1 MNSQRCHERILAI
14 ICSVF
19 DAYSAVLF
27 LPDAAAGPDA
37 SGELSAGAATAAA
50 AAAID
55 QDSQSHRLA
64 ASFSLGDMVNT
75 GATIAPGRGLVGWI
89 IRNSEPLLVNNFD
102 QRQSHLGYY
111 RSNEEA
117 TIKAFMGCA
126 VPGGGA
132 LCIDSKRQYSFSDK
146 DQKILQLFADLI
158 SGIEG
163 VACREAGQASLTRY
177 YAALQVISELRG
189 RISRW
194 PQFLAEFLRLMA
206 EATGFEHA
214 LFAARDGDGQ
224 NYILEG
230 ENRPLLLGKGDAPMF
245 PIGSG
250 IVGWVFRNDAPVF
263 NDGGDDAPMPPL
275 LGKGAHMPAFRSVM
289 CLPLMINKVT
299 RGVLC
304 LGHAEPR
311 VIPDDQRAFAR
322 MAVDH
327 LALFLENL
335 YLKSRLRE
343 LLPRARV
350 ERRVPA
356 HAPAETDDG
365 HRNRE
370 SD

>member
-27 LPDAAAGPDA
+27 LPDGTSAESTAD
-37 SGELSAGAATAAA
+37 LSAGAATAAA
-50 AAAID
+50 TAALD
-55 QDSQSHRLA
+55 RDSQLHRLA
-64 ASFSLGDMVNT
+64 ASFSLGDMVDT
-75 GATIAPGRGLVGWI
+75 GTAIAPGRGLVGWI
-89 IRNSEPLLVNNFD
+89 IRNREPLLVNNFD

-117 TIKAFMGCA
+117 TIKAFMGCP

-158 SGIEG
+158 SGVQG
-163 VACREAGQASLTRY
+163 VVCQGAGQASLTRY

-206 EATGFEHA
+206 EATGFDHA

-230 ENRPLLLGKGDAPMF
+230 ESHPLLLGKGDAPMY
-245 PIGSG
+245 PIGNG
-250 IVGWVFRNDAPVF
+250 IVGWVFRNDAPVYTEGT
-263 NDGGDDAPMPPL
+263 DGAPMAPL
-275 LGKGAHMPAFRSVM
+275 FGKGAHMPAFRSVM

-304 LGHAEPR
+304 LGHGEPC
-311 VIPDDQRAFAR
+311 VIPDDLRAFTR
-322 MAVDH
+322 MSVDH

-343 LLPRARV
+343 LLPKARL

-356 HAPAETDDG
+356 PAPHDRPDSDTDD
-365 HRNRE
+365 
-370 SD
+370 